1 MSNPA
6 AMATEETLHWS
17 LRFGTGLEAV
27 YRAERE
33 QRAVPSRLAL
43 GLLAL
48 VMVALTPAY
57 DLLTR
62 PPPEFN
68 LIARRI
74 QFGLELPAVLL
85 ALGVLATPVLR
96 RHSPVALL
104 MAATVMAGGLIAQRV
119 VGLGYGFQVPNT
131 FIAVVIAAMALLSGL
146 RFWTLLAWSTLVVSA
161 GCAVE
166 IWIDQASGRSIYE
179 SVTMGMLLS
188 LLMAGAYALESTERR
203 NWLDR
208 RRLNELACRD
218 GLTGL
223 HNRRHFDT
231 VLERLLREAARER
244 KTVALL
250 LLDIDRFKA
259 YNDLYG
265 HPAGDE
271 CLRSVAL
278 WLEQSMRRPQDFC
291 ARLGGEEFVAIWFN
305 PVPPN
310 ARWLA
315 EELRGGIG
323 RLGIVHAG
331 GGSAGVVTASG
342 GLVELMPPAAS
353 EPVEALAVELM
364 RRADRALYAAKAEGR
379 DCLRVAEPI
388 SN

>member
-1 MSNPA
+1 MSDPA
-6 AMATEETLHWS
+6 LPVTAERLHWS
-17 LRFGTGLEAV
+17 LRFGAVLEAV
-27 YRAERE
+27 YRTERE
-33 QRAVPSRLAL
+33 QQVLPSRIVLGVLAL
-43 GLLAL
+43 L
-48 VMVALTPAY
+48 MVALTPAY

-68 LIARRI
+68 LLARRI
-74 QFGLELPAVLL
+74 QFGLELPAVMLGL
-85 ALGVLATPVLR
+85 AVILTPPLR
-96 RHSPVALL
+96 RHTVTALL
-104 MAATVMAGGLIAQRV
+104 LAATVMTGGLIAQRV
-119 VGLGYGFQVPNT
+119 IGLGYGFQVPNT
-131 FIAVVIAAMALLSGL
+131 FIAVVIAAVALLGGL
-146 RFWTLLAWSTLVVSA
+146 RFWPLLIWATTMVTV

-166 IWIDQASGRSIYE
+166 IVIDGASARSIYE

-188 LLMAGAYALESTERR
+188 LLMASAYALESTERR

-208 RRLNELACRD
+208 RRLNDLACRD

-223 HNRRHFDT
+223 YNRRHFDS

-250 LLDIDRFKA
+250 LIDIDRFKA

-271 CLRSVAL
+271 CLRSIAL
-278 WLEQSMRRPQDFC
+278 WLEQSMRRPHDVC
-291 ARLGGEEFVAIWFN
+291 ARLGGEEFAAVWFN
-305 PVPPN
+305 PQPPN

-331 GGSAGVVTASG
+331 GGEAGVVTASA
-342 GLVELMPPAAS
+342 GLVELNPPPAD
-353 EPVEALAVELM
+353 VAVESLAAELL
-364 RRADRALYAAKAEGR
+364 RRADRALYTAKADGR
-379 DCLRVAEPI
+379 DCLRVAEPV
-388 SN
+388 SG

>member
-1 MSNPA
+1 MSDPA
-6 AMATEETLHWS
+6 RTATEERLHWS
-17 LRFGTGLEAV
+17 LRFGAALEPI

-33 QRAVPSRLAL
+33 RRVLPSRTAL
-43 GLLAL
+43 GVLAL
-48 VMVALTPAY
+48 VMVALTPVY
-57 DLLTR
+57 DLFTR

-85 ALGVLATPVLR
+85 ALAALLIPQLRRFATP
-96 RHSPVALL
+96 ALL
-104 MAATVMAGGLIAQRV
+104 LAATVVAGGLAAQRV
-119 VGLGYGFQVPNT
+119 LGLGYGFEVPNT
-131 FIAVVIAAMALLSGL
+131 FIAVVIAAVSLLGGL
-146 RFWTLLAWSTLVVSA
+146 RFWMLLAWSTLVVAA
-161 GCAVE
+161 GCTAE
-166 IWIDQASGRSIYE
+166 IVVDDASARSIYQ
-179 SVTMGMLLS
+179 SVTMAMLWS

-208 RRLNELACRD
+208 RRLNDLACRD

-250 LLDIDRFKA
+250 LLDIDHFKA

-271 CLRSVAL
+271 CLRSVGL
-278 WLEQSMRRPQDFC
+278 WLEQSMRRPQDLC

-305 PVPPN
+305 PMPPN

-331 GGSAGVVTASG
+331 GGNAGVVTASG
-342 GLVELMPPAAS
+342 GLVELMPPAADQ
-353 EPVEALAVELM
+353 PVAALADELM
-364 RRADRALYAAKAEGR
+364 RRADRALYAAKADGR
-379 DCLRVAEPI
+379 DCLRVAEPL
-388 SN
+388 

>member
-1 MSNPA
+1 MPSPA
-6 AMATEETLHWS
+6 TMATEETLHWS
-17 LRFGTGLEAV
+17 LRFGDRLETL

-33 QRAVPSRLAL
+33 QRAIPTRIAL
-43 GLLAL
+43 GVLAL

-85 ALGVLATPVLR
+85 ALGVLAAPRLR
-96 RHSPVALL
+96 RHAPLALL
-104 MAATVMAGGLIAQRV
+104 LAATGMAGGLIAQRV
-119 VGLGYGFQVPNT
+119 IGLGYGFHVPNT

-146 RFWTLLAWSTLVVSA
+146 RFWTLLGWSALVVAA
-161 GCAVE
+161 GCGVE

-208 RRLNELACRD
+208 RRLNDLACRD
-218 GLTGL
+218 SLTGL
-223 HNRRHFDT
+223 FNRRHFDS

-244 KTVALL
+244 RTVALL
-250 LLDIDRFKA
+250 LLDIDRFKS

-278 WLEQSMRRPQDFC
+278 WLEQSMRRPQDLC
-291 ARLGGEEFVAIWFN
+291 VRLGGEEFAAIWFN

-331 GGSAGVVTASG
+331 SGGAGVVTASG
-342 GLVELMPPAAS
+342 GLVELMPPAADQ
-353 EPVEALAVELM
+353 PVGALAAELM
-364 RRADRALYAAKAEGR
+364 RRADRALYAAKADGR

-388 SN
+388 ST